1 MERNLRVVGTA
12 TKKCSP
18 DTAKIYMNLEAV
30 GKTADLAK
38 SIFTNKSTLL
48 TNIIKQLGFNPEDL
62 RTENFFV
69 DKNYEYTDN
78 KRVQNG
84 YKADCTYSLVI
95 DLDYAVLEQLITS
108 LSQALEMR
116 ITYDVMLREAE
127 KEEKEVLDLAIQ
139 DAKQKAEVV
148 ASSCGVKLGD
158 IVGISYDEAPSFA
171 GFRAVSSESNLA
183 PSDVKITKSIEIM
196 WEIK

>member
-1 MERNLRVVGTA
+1 MRIVGTA
-12 TKKCSP
+12 TKNFSP
-18 DTAKIYMNLEAV
+18 DTAKIYMNLDAV

-62 RTENFFV
+62 RTEHFFV
-69 DKNYEYTDN
+69 DKNYEYNNN

-84 YKADCTYSLVI
+84 FKADCTYSLVI
-95 DLDYAVLEQLITS
+95 DLDYQVLEQLITS

-116 ITYDVMLREAE
+116 ISYDVLLKEAK
-127 KEEKEVLDLAIQ
+127 KEEQVVLDLAIA
-139 DAKQKAEVV
+139 DARNKAEVV
-148 ASSCGVKLGD
+148 AKSCGVTLGD
-158 IVGISYDEAPSFA
+158 IVGINYEEAPSFI
-171 GFRAVSSESNLA
+171 GLRAVNSESNLA
-183 PSDVKITKSIEIM
+183 PSDVTITKTIELM